1 MSIIRNN
8 ELNQYGRTFVL
19 TGQRTFSA
27 AQMLVNELEQYTRVS
42 IVGEPTGSRP
52 DHYGDPKKIRLEHS
66 GLTLRVSRLHW
77 SSYTAFDD
85 REATY
90 PDFPVHWTSVDF
102 FAGDDPALALAVSL
116 NDVRLET
123 LMINALRRADLHQ
136 LARYT
141 LDSRRAPD
149 TYMID
154 FSSMLLEI
162 GRQLKD
168 DNESEKASLA
178 YRFGL
183 YFYPQNEGLM
193 AALAA
198 LGSE

>member
-1 MSIIRNN
+1 
-8 ELNQYGRTFVL
+8 
-19 TGQRTFSA
+19 
-27 AQMLVNELEQYTRVS
+27 
-42 IVGEPTGSRP
+42 
-52 DHYGDPKKIRLEHS
+52 
-66 GLTLRVSRLHW
+66 
-77 SSYTAFDD
+77 
-85 REATY
+85 
-90 PDFPVHWTSVDF
+90 
-102 FAGDDPALALAVSL
+102 
-116 NDVRLET
+116 
-123 LMINALRRADLHQ
+123 
-136 LARYT
+136 
-141 LDSRRAPD
+141 
-149 TYMID
+149 MID